1 MVTAIITLSN
11 IHGIGDTDTAF
22 VAVYSL
28 IFALLLS
35 IYEFSHCGCCY
46 EEVEERCGGFYR
58 KVRKMRS
65 EPHIFL
71 LPYLRWCVPCSVQN
85 FGFLYSAISRGLFL
99 IFIALLQFGMKAGPG
114 SGGNDNWM
122 GIMTGSFLIF
132 EGVIMMLVACRYPE
146 LMKEK
151 RRSSQPQAGGQV

>member
-1 MVTAIITLSN
+1 MHLLFGVVSEALAVLTMVTAIITLSN

-65 EPHIFL
+65 EPHIF
-71 LPYLRWCVPCSVQN
+71 CC
-85 FGFLYSAISRGLFL
+85 L
-99 IFIALLQFGMKAGPG
+99 I
-114 SGGNDNWM
+114 
-122 GIMTGSFLIF
+122 
-132 EGVIMMLVACRYPE
+132 
-146 LMKEK
+146 
-151 RRSSQPQAGGQV
+151 